1 MRKISD
7 AWACWRDCVP
17 APTKQRMTARG
28 FTLIELLVTISIGT
42 LLMLVAVP
50 NFVQFRR
57 NAQLSDAV
65 SNFIGSANT
74 ARANAMK
81 QGINTYMV
89 PNNAAVGWSS
99 GWYVFADANF
109 NTAYDGGT
117 EAVIVSHEAIDNS
130 VAIKTTPS
138 SSLAANYLMF
148 NGSGYPRLKTG
159 AFSAATI
166 ELRNTARASSVV
178 IDLAGRVRSCKT
190 GTTTDCPAL

>member
-7 AWACWRDCVP
+7 ALAGRRDCP
-17 APTKQRMTARG
+17 SALTERHMKAHG

-50 NFVQFRR
+50 NFMQFQR
-57 NAQLSDAV
+57 NALLSNAV

-89 PNNAAVGWSS
+89 PNNTTVGWSS
-99 GWYVFADANF
+99 GWYVFADTNF
-109 NTAYDGGT
+109 NTAHDGGA
-117 EAVIVSHEAIDNS
+117 EAIIVSHEAIDSS

-138 SSLAANYLMF
+138 SSLAENYLMF

>member
-1 MRKISD
+1 MRKISH
-7 AWACWRDCVP
+7 ALAGWRDCP
-17 APTKQRMTARG
+17 PTLTERRMKSHG
-28 FTLIELLVTISIGT
+28 FTVIELMVTVIIGT

-57 NAQLSDAV
+57 NALLSDTV

-99 GWYVFADANF
+99 GWYVFADTNF
-109 NTAYDGGT
+109 NTAYDGGA
-117 EAVIVSHEAIDNS
+117 EAIIVSNGAIDNS

-138 SSLAANYLMF
+138 SSLAENYLMF

-178 IDLAGRVRSCKT
+178 IDLAGRVRSCRT
-190 GTTTDCPAL
+190 GTTDCPAL

>member
-1 MRKISD
+1 MRKTPHGS
-7 AWACWRDCVP
+7 ASRRDGRP
-17 APTKQRMTARG
+17 ALTERPTKARG

-42 LLMLVAVP
+42 LLMMVAVP

-57 NAQLSDAV
+57 NALLSDAV

-99 GWYVFADANF
+99 GWYVFADTNF
-109 NTAYDGGT
+109 NTAYDGGA
-117 EAVIVSHEAIDNS
+117 EAIIVSHEAIDSS

-178 IDLAGRVRSCKT
+178 IDLAGRVRSCKS

>member
-1 MRKISD
+1 MR
-7 AWACWRDCVP
+7 
-17 APTKQRMTARG
+17 TRG

-50 NFVQFRR
+50 NFVQFQR

-65 SNFIGSANT
+65 SNFIGAANT

-89 PNNAAVGWSS
+89 PNNATVGWSS
-99 GWYVFADANF
+99 GWYVFADTNF
-109 NTAYDGGT
+109 NKAYDGGT
-117 EAVIVSHEAIDNS
+117 AEPIILSHEALDNS
-130 VAIKTTPS
+130 VVIKTTPS
-138 SSLAANYLMF
+138 SSLADNYLMF

-159 AFSAATI
+159 AFSASTI

>member
-1 MRKISD
+1 MRKISH
-7 AWACWRDCVP
+7 ATEGWRDCP
-17 APTKQRMTARG
+17 SALTERRMKAHG
-28 FTLIELLVTISIGT
+28 FTLIELLVTIAIGT

-50 NFVQFRR
+50 NFAQFRS
-57 NAQLSDAV
+57 NALLSNAV

-99 GWYVFADANF
+99 GWYVFADTNF
-109 NTAYDGGT
+109 NTAYDGAA
-117 EAVIVSHEAIDNS
+117 EAIIVSHEAIDSS

-138 SSLAANYLMF
+138 SSLAENYLMF